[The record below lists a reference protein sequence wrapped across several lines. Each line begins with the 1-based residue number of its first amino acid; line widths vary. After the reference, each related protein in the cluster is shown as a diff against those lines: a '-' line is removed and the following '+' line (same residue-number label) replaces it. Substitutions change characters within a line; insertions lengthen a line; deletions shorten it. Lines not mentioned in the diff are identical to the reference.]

1 MALTSVMIMELIML
15 VSDLVIIAPIQ
26 YAKLKKA
33 VSDGSLTDEQVEG
46 LITASEKTTDD
57 LIAAVDDL

>member
-15 VSDLVIIAPIQ
+15 VSDLVVIAPIQ

-33 VSDGSLTDEQVEG
+33 ISDGSLTDEQVEG
-46 LITASEKTTDD
+46 LVVASEQTTDN
-57 LIAAVDDL
+57 LIAAIDDL

>member
-33 VSDGSLTDEQVEG
+33 VSDGTLTDEQVEK
-46 LITASEKTTDD
+46 LLVASKQKTDV
-57 LIAAVDDL
+57 LIAEIDNL